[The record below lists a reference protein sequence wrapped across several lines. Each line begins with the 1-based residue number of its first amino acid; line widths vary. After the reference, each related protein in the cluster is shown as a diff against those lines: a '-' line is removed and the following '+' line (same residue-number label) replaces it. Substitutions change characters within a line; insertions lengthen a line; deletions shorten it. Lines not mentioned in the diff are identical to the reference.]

1 MLSAL
6 KISKNSALDVI
17 HTENDTDNGN
27 IFHCFHILYL
37 KELIMKEAASSVAV
51 FSNSNTLK
59 LSIL

>member
-27 IFHCFHILYL
+27 IFHYFHILYL
-37 KELIMKEAASSVAV
+37 KELIMKEAFFGSSRQQFKYVEA
-51 FSNSNTLK
+51 
-59 LSIL
+59 